1 MCTVAMI
8 VEGYSKCTVAMIVE
22 RYTTLAMIVE
32 GYVYSSHDC
41 GGVCVQ

>member
-8 VEGYSKCTVAMIVE
+8 VEGYATV
-22 RYTTLAMIVE
+22 AMIVE

>member
-1 MCTVAMI
+1 MVAMI
-8 VEGYSKCTVAMIVE
+8 VEGYATV
-22 RYTTLAMIVE
+22 AMIVE

>member
-8 VEGYSKCTVAMIVE
+8 VEEYATVAMIVE
-22 RYTTLAMIVE
+22 EYATVAMIVE
-32 GYVYSSHDC
+32 EYVYSSHDC

>member
-8 VEGYSKCTVAMIVE
+8 VEG
-22 RYTTLAMIVE
+22 YTTLAMIVE